1 MFVFISMTG
10 SAISV
15 WAQELGQTAPTA
27 QIVVNGSRTD
37 IEERRD
43 FVAGKIIIGRKRI
56 EESGVRTVAELL
68 KREPAVTI
76 SGDGRIGLLNMPGYT
91 QILVDGQPPMGS
103 QTPTKLDLIHVEKI
117 ELVKSNVAEFGPY
130 GIAGTIN
137 IVTRKTA
144 RKTNTQ
150 IATGISTSA
159 GKTSADLSLS
169 HDQSTP
175 GSPLRFSASLSASDA
190 NSLNESQIR
199 QTMTVAGQS
208 EQAQS
213 QTFTRGEA
221 RNANLILT
229 SSATWQR
236 DANESIRF
244 SPEMFHSNVPVTQYD
259 TKRWPDGM
267 QMDVTQKSHSSLKM
281 YALPLKWMFKPNKR
295 SQVELSLR
303 SSMLR
308 LDTGLARAEITSAQE
323 PIIRNSTERHDGRT
337 DSFEMVYKLNMDG
350 GHDLKM
356 GAKHIRIRQDFDYD
370 YRINGLPDSA
380 LEALG
385 TRRESLSRKSRV
397 FVQEEWRI
405 SDDLALNAGVT
416 GEDTATDVT
425 ESRYRGQTRFRIWS
439 PSIHVSKKFGTDDK
453 RQLRFSVARAFKA
466 PDDDAYT
473 VRPTINPQAPC
484 MTNGVCGPN
493 TIETADQSGNIGLK
507 PERSLGLNMA
517 YERGIGANSQLT
529 LEIYTRQI
537 TEKIG
542 SEISIENVSWSA
554 TPRYVSRPV
563 NMGDARTSGI
573 NVEMEL
579 ALVDL
584 NEQAPKITLR
594 GSVGLASS
602 RVSSL
607 PGPDNRLD
615 KQAPWTAKL
624 GGSYGLQD
632 FPLKFDVD
640 VNWRPSVWTRTSISE
655 RSSNP
660 QRLDLDASANW
671 TINKRSRLIM
681 SIKSQAPRTAQR
693 IDEFS
698 SNDQLVRFYT
708 NSRSMLTAGM
718 RFETA
723 L

>member
-1 MFVFISMTG
+1 M
-10 SAISV
+10 
-15 WAQELGQTAPTA
+15 
-27 QIVVNGSRTD
+27 
-37 IEERRD
+37 
-43 FVAGKIIIGRKRI
+43 
-56 EESGVRTVAELL
+56 
-68 KREPAVTI
+68 
-76 SGDGRIGLLNMPGYT
+76 
-91 QILVDGQPPMGS
+91 
-103 QTPTKLDLIHVEKI
+103 
-117 ELVKSNVAEFGPY
+117 
-130 GIAGTIN
+130 
-137 IVTRKTA
+137 
-144 RKTNTQ
+144 
-150 IATGISTSA
+150 
-159 GKTSADLSLS
+159 
-169 HDQSTP
+169 
-175 GSPLRFSASLSASDA
+175 
-190 NSLNESQIR
+190 
-199 QTMTVAGQS
+199 
-208 EQAQS
+208 
-213 QTFTRGEA
+213 
-221 RNANLILT
+221 
-229 SSATWQR
+229 
-236 DANESIRF
+236 
-244 SPEMFHSNVPVTQYD
+244 
-259 TKRWPDGM
+259 
-267 QMDVTQKSHSSLKM
+267 
-281 YALPLKWMFKPNKR
+281 
-295 SQVELSLR
+295 
-303 SSMLR
+303 
-308 LDTGLARAEITSAQE
+308 
-323 PIIRNSTERHDGRT
+323 
-337 DSFEMVYKLNMDG
+337 
-350 GHDLKM
+350 
-356 GAKHIRIRQDFDYD
+356 
-370 YRINGLPDSA
+370 
-380 LEALG
+380 
-385 TRRESLSRKSRV
+385 

-416 GEDTATDVT
+416 GEDTTTDVT

-466 PDDDAYT
+466 PDEDAYT

-584 NEQAPKITLR
+584 NEHAPKVTLR
-594 GSVGLASS
+594 GNVGLASS
-602 RVSSL
+602 RVASL
-607 PGPDNRLD
+607 PRPENRLD

-640 VNWRPSVWTRTSISE
+640 VNWRPSVWARTSISE

-660 QRLDLDASANW
+660 RRLDLDASANW

-693 IDEFS
+693 IDEFR